1 ASVEIAA
8 PIRLPETGTVIG
20 AVLGLYDWQDVIAL
34 ATRIRR
40 TLAPH
45 GLGVDVLLL
54 DRSGTVIGESW
65 REDVDRQAE
74 EELRAAGARIVQ
86 RFATSPR
93 RGYVTEAQAAA
104 LVGFAGTDDPKL
116 GWTTLVIEPLAAAFA
131 PVRDMERRLAV
142 ALAGV
147 LLAALAGAPSPA
159 PRLSPPPPALL

>member
-1 ASVEIAA
+1 
-8 PIRLPETGTVIG
+8 
-20 AVLGLYDWQDVIAL
+20 YDWQHVIAL

-45 GLGVDVLLL
+45 GLRVDVLLL

-65 REDVDRQAE
+65 REDVDGQAE

-104 LVGFAGTDDPKL
+104 LVGFGGTDDPKL
-116 GWTTLVIEPLAAAFA
+116 GWTTLVIEPRGGGFE
-131 PVRDMERRLAV
+131 PVRGVERRI
-142 ALAGV
+142 
-147 LLAALAGAPSPA
+147 AGAMAGMPA
-159 PRLSPPPPALL
+159 